1 MLERKKD
8 EIDFL
13 KDNAEVF
20 FECVDLLKN
29 HERLMISYNLVK
41 YYIVLL
47 RKFKGLLNINSL
59 NQRFPNMKW
68 QQYSATQ
75 EYKELVKEVNDDLCQ
90 IEVKFET
97 IYDECEDILKEIE
110 GINSKFKPVFNKDIT
125 ET

>member
-1 MLERKKD
+1 
-8 EIDFL
+8 
-13 KDNAEVF
+13 
-20 FECVDLLKN
+20 
-29 HERLMISYNLVK
+29 MISYNLVK

-47 RKFKGLLNINSL
+47 RKFKGLLNPNSL

-90 IEVKFET
+90 NEVKFEG

-110 GINSKFKPVFNKDIT
+110 GINAKFKPVFNKDIT